1 MIRKLVAAF
10 VTILFAASL
19 HSTALALFVD
29 ELIPVDGDTSR
40 DYSKTGFKAGDIIR
54 VTGEG
59 YPPSNWDQRDNFAK
73 TFARQAARM
82 DALRTL
88 AEAIDGVTVTSE
100 APVAELDLNDRFT
113 TRISQ
118 DSKLFKLLEKNAR
131 VVDVKFL
138 DGGGCAVTMEL
149 VFPTDWKR

>member
-19 HSTALALFVD
+19 HATAFADNGF
-29 ELIPVDGDTSR
+29 IPVDGDTKR
-40 DYSKTGFKAGDIIR
+40 LLDGNFKAGDIIR
-54 VTGEG
+54 VTGVG
-59 YPPSNWDQRDNFAK
+59 AAPLNWDQRDSFAK

-82 DALRTL
+82 DALRELT
-88 AEAIDGVTVTSE
+88 EHFQGVTFTSE
-100 APVAELDLNDRFT
+100 VPLAELDLNARIT

-118 DSKLFKLLEKNAR
+118 DSKVFKLLEKNAR
-131 VVDVKFL
+131 VVEVKFSD
-138 DGGGCAVTMEL
+138 DGVCEVTMEV